1 MRVTKE
7 QARQNHDRA
16 LAAAAG
22 LFRERGFDAVGVAE
36 LMRAAGLTHGGFYNH
51 FQSKEAIEAEA
62 CANIFAG
69 SVRRLE
75 KVAAIKDEAERR
87 DAFDAYRRRYVSP
100 ANRDAPAPACPMVAF
115 AGDIPHRAEPA
126 RKAFADGLAAY
137 LEAFTRAASLEGEV
151 SRAEAIRTFATL
163 FGALSLARSIASEKP
178 ELSDEILA
186 AAAAA
191 VH

>member
-1 MRVTKE
+1 
-7 QARQNHDRA
+7 
-16 LAAAAG
+16 
-22 LFRERGFDAVGVAE
+22 
-36 LMRAAGLTHGGFYNH
+36 MRAAGLTHGGFYNH
-51 FQSKEAIEAEA
+51 FESKEAIEAEA

-115 AGDIPHRAEPA
+115 AGDMPRRGEPA

-137 LEAFTRAASLEGEV
+137 LEAFTRAAKLEGEE
-151 SRAEAIRTFATL
+151 SRAEAIRMFATL

-186 AAAAA
+186 AAAAS
-191 VH
+191 VY